1 MKLFKKKLTNSLNQ
15 TKVESSDKSCPK
27 NSNSN
32 KKTPVTSIN
41 TAKKQ
46 TQIKNNQN
54 ITISNTT
61 HKKYTKNIP
70 VVNIKKQIYSSSV
83 VTPAA
88 SSPSANSKIK
98 KKPPIVAKKNSS
110 KNSFSI
116 GNTNNESNLYSLST
130 TARKKNSSSET
141 RNVNPPVS
149 KFNLGKSIISKGS
162 DDCTRYIQ
170 LMNKIKGLCS
180 LQGTDDFFLLKDFN
194 INIKSPSKKDKK
206 LSRNNSDHLYTP
218 NKQNKISQDK
228 IKMEMIFNQIENI
241 LKSANKARQESFIQN
256 KENINY
262 ENRLNPNGKIKLESD
277 SRILFYKKLF
287 SICSDKLSEISD
299 LILNTYDDP
308 YCSPAKK
315 ENIIE
320 KSNGKSNGK
329 SQHNPNLESMSIES
343 ILNEGTTTARL
354 PCSKIVSVNLPKEL
368 KEEYKTNESEKTK
381 VDKMYEID
389 YSLVKERLQRNRIN
403 QPEQQIGKKGK
414 NCNII

>member
-1 MKLFKKKLTNSLNQ
+1 MKLFKKKLTYSLNQ
-15 TKVESSDKSCPK
+15 TKVESSDKSSHK
-27 NSNSN
+27 ISNSN
-32 KKTPVTSIN
+32 NKTPVTSVH

-54 ITISNTT
+54 ISVTNTS
-61 HKKYTKNIP
+61 HKKFSKNIP
-70 VVNIKKQIYSSSV
+70 LVNIKKQIFSSSV
-83 VTPAA
+83 VTPGA

-98 KKPPIVAKKNSS
+98 KKPPIVAKKISS

-130 TARKKNSSSET
+130 TARKKNSSSDT
-141 RNVNPPVS
+141 RNANPPVS
-149 KFNLGKSIISKGS
+149 KFNLGKSTKSKGS
-162 DDCTRYIQ
+162 DDCTKYIE

-180 LQGTDDFFLLKDFN
+180 LKGTDDFFLLKDFN
-194 INIKSPSKKDKK
+194 INIKSPSKKEKK

-218 NKQNKISQDK
+218 NKQRKLSQDK
-228 IKMEMIFNQIENI
+228 IKMEMIFSQIENI
-241 LKSANKARQESFIQN
+241 LKSANKAKQESFNQN

-262 ENRLNPNGKIKLESD
+262 ENRYNPNGKIKLESD

-315 ENIIE
+315 ENVIE
-320 KSNGKSNGK
+320 KSNGKSQQN
-329 SQHNPNLESMSIES
+329 HNLESMSIES

-368 KEEYKTNESEKTK
+368 KEDYKTNESEKTK

-403 QPEQQIGKKGK
+403 QPEQQVGNKGK
-414 NCNII
+414 NCNIF